1 MCIVKAPI
9 ICGREPTASEEE
21 KKLGTERAAELS
33 AVVNQVMFSSWHENC
48 KSQLYHL
55 MIERQLYQH
64 LSLLS
69 S

>member
-33 AVVNQVMFSSWHENC
+33 AVVNQVMFSS
-48 KSQLYHL
+48 
-55 MIERQLYQH
+55 
-64 LSLLS
+64 
-69 S
+69 